1 MKIAVIS
8 LIDIIPLNTG
18 GKMGS
23 FYLINTIAKK
33 FDVDF
38 YYFEKIENEKGL
50 IPKINFKRHYLKSNI
65 NLPLPSFLKKMHFE
79 FLFDKKELKKI
90 KCDIVYLDFPY
101 LYHIAK
107 MVSKYNNNAPIILV
121 EHNIEWQYY
130 KQNNSKLWYLIKLW
144 EEFVVKNVDAVICI
158 SEKDYKYW
166 KNKYPNKKI
175 YFVEHGVVDEVF
187 NPNGKKFKFED
198 NKFNLL
204 FYGKLDVEQNIWAL
218 RFIKNKLVPLLDEK
232 TIVNVFGSG
241 KVKEDL
247 IKDKKIKYYGLVE
260 NPAEYIRGAD
270 LVIVPLNN
278 NAGVKMRILES
289 LYCGKVVLTTP
300 QGAEGLPNEL
310 KDLVIVCKDEKEF
323 IEKINYFKINKD
335 KLSEKEKEIIEKIN
349 EYGEKSE
356 KIILRTFNYLCNN

>member
-23 FYLINTIAKK
+23 FYLINTVAKK

-107 MVSKYNNNAPIILV
+107 IVSKYNNNAPIILV

-175 YFVEHGVVDEVF
+175 YFVEHGVVGEVF

-218 RFIKNKLVPLLDEK
+218 RFIKNRLVPLLDEK

-247 IKDKKIKYYGLVE
+247 IKDKKIKYYGLVK
-260 NPAEYIRGAD
+260 I
-270 LVIVPLNN
+270 LLN
-278 NAGVKMRILES
+278 ILE
-289 LYCGKVVLTTP
+289 
-300 QGAEGLPNEL
+300 GL
-310 KDLVIVCKDEKEF
+310 I
-323 IEKINYFKINKD
+323 
-335 KLSEKEKEIIEKIN
+335 
-349 EYGEKSE
+349 
-356 KIILRTFNYLCNN
+356 